1 MVVKVKVKRALI
13 SVSDKTGLA
22 EFGRR
27 LAAAGVEIVSSGGT
41 SSALTEAGVKVTPV
55 SEVTGAP
62 EMLGGRVKTL
72 HPRIH
77 AGILARSTD
86 PDHGRQLEEHG
97 IESFQLVVVN
107 LYPFAETAARAGVSE
122 EEVIEQIDIG
132 GPALIRA
139 AAKNRESVAVVTNP
153 AWYSPVVDQIESGGV
168 EEDLR
173 IKMAREAFFH
183 TAAYDAAILRWME
196 RDEVLPIRLVLP
208 LRQTRMLRY
217 GENPHQPGSIY
228 LEDGRFEPWQVLAG
242 KEMSFNNHLDLEAA
256 RRLVH
261 AIDEPAAVIV
271 KHTNACGVATGANS
285 VEAFHRAWECDPVSA
300 FGGVVAFNR
309 GIEVETAEAIVA
321 AGFIEIVA
329 AHLIRKDALDVLV
342 QKKDLRVVVTGAPLD
357 GGLDLRRVEDGVVA
371 QTWDTVDA
379 SVWTVATSREPTGSD
394 VADLRLAWTVAAH
407 TKSNAVVVARG
418 GMAVG
423 IGAGDQSRVGAAQ
436 RALAKA
442 GDRATGAVAASDAFF
457 PFPDGLEVLAEGG
470 IVAIVAPGGSKRDAE
485 VTAAAERLGITLFLA
500 GQRHFRH

>member
-183 TAAYDAAILRWME
+183 TAAYDAAIVRWME

-217 GENPHQPGSIY
+217 GENPHQPGAIY
-228 LEDGRFEPWQVLAG
+228 LEDGRSEPWQVLAG

-271 KHTNACGVATGANS
+271 KHTNACGAATGANS

-309 GIEVETAEAIVA
+309 ELEVETAEAIVA

-329 AHLIRKDALDVLV
+329 AQPIRKDALGVLV

-357 GGLDLRRVEDGVVA
+357 VGLDLRRVEDGVVA

-394 VADLRLAWTVAAH
+394 VADLRLAWTVAAY

-470 IVAIVAPGGSKRDAE
+470 IVAIVAPGGSKRDTE

-500 GQRHFRH
+500 EQRHFRH

>member
-1 MVVKVKVKRALI
+1 
-13 SVSDKTGLA
+13 
-22 EFGRR
+22 
-27 LAAAGVEIVSSGGT
+27 
-41 SSALTEAGVKVTPV
+41 
-55 SEVTGAP
+55 
-62 EMLGGRVKTL
+62 
-72 HPRIH
+72 
-77 AGILARSTD
+77 
-86 PDHGRQLEEHG
+86 
-97 IESFQLVVVN
+97 
-107 LYPFAETAARAGVSE
+107 
-122 EEVIEQIDIG
+122 
-132 GPALIRA
+132 
-139 AAKNRESVAVVTNP
+139 
-153 AWYSPVVDQIESGGV
+153 
-168 EEDLR
+168 
-173 IKMAREAFFH
+173 
-183 TAAYDAAILRWME
+183 
-196 RDEVLPIRLVLP
+196 
-208 LRQTRMLRY
+208 
-217 GENPHQPGSIY
+217 
-228 LEDGRFEPWQVLAG
+228 
-242 KEMSFNNHLDLEAA
+242 MSFNNHLDLEAA

-271 KHTNACGVATGANS
+271 KHTNACGVATAANS

-300 FGGVVAFNR
+300 FGGVVALNR
-309 GIEVETAEAIVA
+309 ELDVESAEAIVA

-329 AHLIRKDALDVLV
+329 AQPIRKDALDVLV
-342 QKKDLRVVVTGAPLD
+342 QKKDLRVVVTGAPLNR
-357 GGLDLRRVEDGVVA
+357 GLDLRRVEDGVVA

-379 SVWTVATSREPTGSD
+379 SVWTVATSREATGSD

-500 GQRHFRH
+500 EQRHFRH